1 MLKLLPAAIIFF
13 GSYCP
18 LFLIILA
25 QSMPLPEISFPCGIR
40 WGEIP
45 EIHFR
50 MGRLPRLPLILC
62 GSSFLCVF
70 LTYWFLQKQRLSLSV
85 EILESK
91 PMATELMGYVL
102 PYVVS
107 FMGMDFSDQ
116 RKVAGFVIFLAW
128 MFVLTYRSGQV
139 LMNPALIVF
148 GYRLHEVRYKFIGD
162 DRKTLTTAALHKGR
176 NKFVIGPANAK
187 DIENILIVKERAD

>member
-1 MLKLLPAAIIFF
+1 MLKLLPAAMIFF

-25 QSMPLPEISFPCGIR
+25 QGMPFPEISFPCGFN
-40 WGEIP
+40 WEEIP
-45 EIHFR
+45 EIDFR
-50 MGRLPRLPLILC
+50 MDRPPLLPLILC
-62 GSSFLCVF
+62 GSSLVCVL
-70 LTYWFLQKQRLSLSV
+70 LTFWFLQKQGLSLSV

-116 RKVAGFVIFLAW
+116 RKVVGFVIFLSW

-148 GYRLHEVRYKFIGD
+148 GYRLHEVRYQFTGD
-162 DRKTLTTAALHKGR
+162 NEKTFTTAALHKGR
-176 NKFVIGPANAK
+176 NKFVIGSATAK

>member
-1 MLKLLPAAIIFF
+1 MLKLPPAMIIFF

-25 QSMPLPEISFPCGIR
+25 QSMPLPEIGFPCGFR
-40 WGEIP
+40 WGEFP
-45 EIHFR
+45 EINFR
-50 MGRLPRLPLILC
+50 MERLPLLPLALC
-62 GSSFLCVF
+62 GLSFTCVF
-70 LTYWFLQKQRLSLSV
+70 LTFWFLQKQRLSLSV

-91 PMATELMGYVL
+91 PIATELMGYVL

-116 RKVAGFVIFLAW
+116 RKVVGFVIFLAW

-148 GYRLHEVRYKFIGD
+148 GYRLHEVRYQFIGD
-162 DRKTLTTAALHKGR
+162 DSRTFTTAALHKGR
-176 NKFVIGPANAK
+176 NKFVIGPANAN